1 MEPVESTQ
9 NGPVVAT
16 TQFRHGSFPLAR
28 EALGSVSPCLQ
39 FWSGRKTAA
48 LPDAMSKNVRRLV
61 CRVSHLEGATP
72 EVWLLRLQSMIEGG
86 LFDWHAG
93 QYASVRFDGQEPRD
107 YSIANRPGEGFAEFH
122 IRHVGG
128 DGASGYVASGLAEG
142 ERVEVQGPFG
152 EAWFRRDHP
161 GPVLAVAG
169 GTGLAPM
176 KAVIEDALATG
187 LERDVHLY
195 YGCRDEREIYLER
208 YFIDLAR
215 RHPWFRFVSVLSDAR
230 PEDDPGRRR
239 GLVGEA
245 VAADFQGLAGFDC
258 YLAGPPPMVDAVMDM
273 LLTKGATSE
282 RLFTD
287 AFRTE
292 AEMQALDLPR
302 PVWD

>member
-1 MEPVESTQ
+1 M
-9 NGPVVAT
+9 
-16 TQFRHGSFPLAR
+16 
-28 EALGSVSPCLQ
+28 
-39 FWSGRKTAA
+39 
-48 LPDAMSKNVRRLV
+48 PDTKPRTPAPRNVRRLV
-61 CRVSHLEGATP
+61 CRVSRRQNATP
-72 EVWLLRLQSMIEGG
+72 EVWLLRLESLIEGG
-86 LFDWHAG
+86 LFHWRAG
-93 QYASVRFDGQEPRD
+93 QYASVRFHGQEPRD
-107 YSIANRPGEGFAEFH
+107 YSIANRPGDGFAEFH

-128 DGASGYVASGLAEG
+128 DGASGYVADGLAEG

-176 KAVIEDALATG
+176 KAVVEDALGTS

-195 YGCRDEREIYLER
+195 YGCRDEGEIYLER

-215 RHPWFRFVSVLSDAR
+215 RHPRFRFVTVLSAAR

-245 VAADFQGLAGFDC
+245 VAADFRSLAGFDC
-258 YLAGPPPMVDAVMDM
+258 YLAGPPPMIDAVTD
-273 LLTKGATSE
+273 LVTAKGAGAG
-282 RLFTD
+282 RVFAD

-292 AEMQALDLPR
+292 DEMRALGLPR